1 MHVYSV
7 TPESA
12 SRQREFTQDYLTR
25 LRETGAACERAGWS
39 GILVPHNLHEVD
51 PWLIAGQLG
60 AATDTLVPLVAV
72 QPSSLPPHTAAAM
85 AAAYA
90 TLYGRPLHFN
100 LVAGA
105 RDDEL
110 RRTGDRLGHD
120 ERYERMREYGLV
132 LRALLRGEEVDTE
145 GRFYSYRGFRLEP
158 RPEVLSQCKL
168 FVAGSSP
175 ASIGVARDVAD
186 VVVTHPARYPEWEE
200 TFLKPLLA
208 GGYTG
213 ELGIRI
219 GIVARSAGE
228 DAWVT
233 ARERFP
239 ETWQGRQETLLKTV
253 SQSAWS
259 RQLAVDAVAEAAAAA
274 AAAESGDSAESAESA
289 GAAGEKEPDVYWLG
303 AFRSGHASAP
313 FLVGSHQDVG
323 SRLAEYLRAGVGHVL
338 LNGSYEDDHEDIGRA
353 LLAARRAAGS

>member
-12 SRQREFTQDYLTR
+12 SQQREFEQDYLSR
-25 LRETGAACERAGWS
+25 LREAGAACERAGWS

-60 AATDTLVPLVAV
+60 AATDTLVPLIAV

-110 RRTGDRLGHD
+110 RRTGDQLGHD

-145 GRFYSYRGFRLEP
+145 GRFYSYRKFRLEP

-175 ASIGVARDVAD
+175 ASIGVARDIAD

-219 GIVARSAGE
+219 GIVAGSARE
-228 DAWVT
+228 DAWAT

-253 SQSAWS
+253 SQNSWS
-259 RQLAVDAVAEAAAAA
+259 RQLAVDAVAEAAEEKEPAADA
-274 AAAESGDSAESAESA
+274 
-289 GAAGEKEPDVYWLG
+289 EPDVYWLG
-303 AFRSGHASAP
+303 AFRSGQASAP
-313 FLVGSHQDVG
+313 FLVGSHEDVG
-323 SRLAEYLRAGVGHVL
+323 SRLAEYLRAGVRHVL
-338 LNGSYEDDHEDIGRA
+338 LNGSYEDDHEDINRA
-353 LLAARRAAGS
+353 LLAARRSAGS

>member
-1 MHVYSV
+1 M

-12 SRQREFTQDYLTR
+12 SRQREFEQDYLTR
-25 LRETGAACERAGWS
+25 LRAAGVACERAGWS

-60 AATDTLVPLVAV
+60 AATEALVPLVAV

-110 RRTGDRLGHD
+110 RRTGDRLDHD

-145 GRFYSYRGFRLEP
+145 GRFYSYRRFRLEP
-158 RPEVLSQCKL
+158 RPEVLSRCKL

-175 ASIGVARDVAD
+175 ASIAVARDVAD
-186 VVVTHPARYPEWEE
+186 VVVTHPARFPEWEE

-219 GIVARSAGE
+219 GIVAAQARE
-228 DAWVT
+228 DAWAT
-233 ARERFP
+233 AGERFP

-253 SQSAWS
+253 SQNSWS
-259 RQLAVDAVAEAAAAA
+259 RRLAVDAVAEAAGGK
-274 AAAESGDSAESAESA
+274 EPDE
-289 GAAGEKEPDVYWLG
+289 EPDVYWLG

-313 FLVGSHQDVG
+313 FLVGSHEDVG
-323 SRLAEYLRAGVGHVL
+323 ARLAEYLRAGVGHVL
-338 LNGSYEDDHEDIGRA
+338 LNGSYEDDHADINRA
-353 LLAARRAAGS
+353 LLAARRSAGI